1 MDGNYIKIS
10 RSILE
15 WEWYGDIN
23 TCRLFIHMLLKA
35 NWTDGK
41 FKGTTVPRGSFVS
54 SIDKLAEGVNM
65 TRDEVRTAISHL
77 LSTGEIT
84 KQSTNKY
91 TVFTLVN
98 WDLYQVAS
106 QAEPNQ
112 GPSKAQPIPK
122 LFPTIEEEKEI
133 KKGRKEEE
141 EKKRDTNVSPKK
153 ERARYFPEDEALDAA
168 FADFVEMRK
177 KIKKPMTDRAIE
189 LAMKKLQSLSV
200 LPFGGCMDNDLAIK
214 ILEQSIMNNWQGLF
228 PLKEEQKKGTSRE
241 EYIDRWRDV

>member
-15 WEWYGDIN
+15 WEWYSDIN
-23 TCRLFIHMLLKA
+23 TCRLFVHMLLKA

-41 FKGTTVPRGSFVS
+41 VKGTTVPRGSFVS
-54 SIDKLAEGVNM
+54 SIDKLAEGTNM
-65 TRDEVRTAISHL
+65 TKDEVRTAISHL

-98 WDLYQVAS
+98 WDLYQVTS
-106 QAEPNQ
+106 QTNPEQN
-112 GPSKAQPIPK
+112 PSNAQSIPS

-141 EKKRDTNVSPKK
+141 EKKGDTNVSPKK
-153 ERARYFPEDEALDAA
+153 ESLSYFPGDEALDAA

-189 LAMKKLQSLSV
+189 LAMKKLRSLSTI
-200 LPFGGCMDNDLAIK
+200 PFSDCMDNDLAIK

-228 PLKEEQKKGTSRE
+228 ALKDEQPKRQSNGG
-241 EYIDRWRDV
+241 IDWNQI

>member
-112 GPSKAQPIPK
+112 DPSKAQPIPK

-153 ERARYFPEDEALDAA
+153 ERAHYFPEDEALDAA

-177 KIKKPMTDRAIE
+177 KIKKPMTNRAIE
-189 LAMKKLQSLSV
+189 LAMKKLQSLSA

-228 PLKEEQKKGTSRE
+228 PLKEEQKKRTSRE